1 MQKRDFHLLSGT
13 SRFNRAKTR
22 RICFF
27 MFIFERAK
35 NTAAWVL
42 QMGCWT
48 ISSFICP
55 PLSFFFLVIPL
66 SEPEPCKTGIILS
79 PSKMYYA
86 TVVALLGKIVL
97 KQVLKTQ
104 VATYG
109 RGSTTPTSST
119 VSGELSTTQTLAVS
133 STLQSAFATIQ
144 PFNILRT
151 MEEVPSGRPFFIYGY
166 SPANTPLPKRQRR
179 QHVNDRTRA
188 DTTSNSPVTT
198 TTPTSSP
205 ATRANLPSIT
215 ILTPSTVHQATAALP
230 MTAPPLA
237 SHIPPGLGTSSAP
250 PTTQTLI
257 FPGTGHRSG
266 FLVMLPDPTELVLD
280 FGALIH
286 NYPDDEEDDEL
297 MLFLFEEDEPLTVS
311 WTVTIAMPPQTAL
324 PSPYKRSPL
333 QQQLHAVAS
342 SGLGRSGGRKQ
353 YPAPVHAEPWLR
365 HWVPIVLQR
374 PPTVIPEN
382 ERWNS
387 ARTILKSHQHDVMM
401 QWYNEARRRVEAYDS
416 QWWYGRS
423 GGGNQDLYL
432 SVETY
437 GTEPRMVGLLR
448 SMNELNLLV
457 DAS

>member
-1 MQKRDFHLLSGT
+1 
-13 SRFNRAKTR
+13 
-22 RICFF
+22 
-27 MFIFERAK
+27 
-35 NTAAWVL
+35 
-42 QMGCWT
+42 
-48 ISSFICP
+48 
-55 PLSFFFLVIPL
+55 
-66 SEPEPCKTGIILS
+66 
-79 PSKMYYA
+79 MYYA

-119 VSGELSTTQTLAVS
+119 VSGELSTTQTFAVS

-151 MEEVPSGRPFFIYGY
+151 MEEVPPGRPFFIYDY
-166 SPANTPLPKRQRR
+166 SPADTSPPKRQRR

-188 DTTSNSPVTT
+188 DATSNPSVTT
-198 TTPTSSP
+198 TTPTSP

-215 ILTPSTVHQATAALP
+215 ILTPSTVRQAAAALP

-237 SHIPPGLGTSSAP
+237 SHVPSGLGTFSAP
-250 PTTQTLI
+250 PTVQTLT
-257 FPGTGHRSG
+257 FPGVGQSSG

-286 NYPDDEEDDEL
+286 NHPDDNEDDEL
-297 MLFLFEEDEPLTVS
+297 MLFLFEEDEPPAVS
-311 WTVTIAMPPQTAL
+311 WTVTISMPPQTAL
-324 PSPYKRSPL
+324 PSPYKRPTL

-342 SGLGRSGGRKQ
+342 SGLGRSGGQKQ

-374 PPTVIPEN
+374 PATVIPEH
-382 ERWNS
+382 ERWDS

-401 QWYNEARRRVEAYDS
+401 QWYNEARRRMEAYYS
-416 QWWYGRS
+416 QWWFGRS
-423 GGGNQDLYL
+423 GGRDQNLYL

-437 GTEPRMVGLLR
+437 ETEPRMVGLLR
-448 SMNELNLLV
+448 SMNKLDLLV

>member
-1 MQKRDFHLLSGT
+1 MSPTDHRWAAGQ
-13 SRFNRAKTR
+13 
-22 RICFF
+22 CFPSI
-27 MFIFERAK
+27 IF
-35 NTAAWVL
+35 
-42 QMGCWT
+42 
-48 ISSFICP
+48 P
-55 PLSFFFLVIPL
+55 PLSFFFLLSLL
-66 SEPEPCKTGIILS
+66 SEPEPCKDKHNLS

-104 VATYG
+104 VATHG
-109 RGSTTPTSST
+109 RGSTTPTPST
-119 VSGELSTTQTLAVS
+119 VSGELTTKQTLAVS
-133 STLQSAFATIQ
+133 STLQSAFTTIY
-144 PFNILRT
+144 PFNILQT
-151 MEEVPSGRPFFIYGY
+151 MEEVPTGRPFFIYDY
-166 SPANTPLPKRQRR
+166 SPADTPPPKRQRR
-179 QHVNDRTRA
+179 QHVSDKTRA
-188 DTTSNSPVTT
+188 DTTSNLPVTT

-215 ILTPSTVHQATAALP
+215 ILTPSTVHQATSALP

-237 SHIPPGLGTSSAP
+237 PDVPSGLGTSSAP

-286 NYPDDEEDDEL
+286 NHPDNDEDDDL
-297 MLFLFEEDEPLTVS
+297 MLFLFEEDEPPTVS

-374 PPTVIPEN
+374 PATVIPEH
-382 ERWNS
+382 ERWDS
-387 ARTILKSHQHDVMM
+387 ARTILKSHQQDVMM
-401 QWYNEARRRVEAYDS
+401 QWYNEARRRMEAYYS

-423 GGGNQDLYL
+423 SDRSQDLYL

-437 GTEPRMVGLLR
+437 ETEPRMVGLLR
-448 SMNELNLLV
+448 SMNKWNVLV

>member
-1 MQKRDFHLLSGT
+1 
-13 SRFNRAKTR
+13 
-22 RICFF
+22 
-27 MFIFERAK
+27 
-35 NTAAWVL
+35 
-42 QMGCWT
+42 
-48 ISSFICP
+48 
-55 PLSFFFLVIPL
+55 
-66 SEPEPCKTGIILS
+66 
-79 PSKMYYA
+79 MYYA

-133 STLQSAFATIQ
+133 SAFATIQ

-151 MEEVPSGRPFFIYGY
+151 MEEVPPGRPLFIYNY
-166 SPANTPLPKRQRR
+166 SPADTPPPKRQRR

-188 DTTSNSPVTT
+188 DTTSNSPVTST
-198 TTPTSSP
+198 TSTSSP

-230 MTAPPLA
+230 MTAPPLV
-237 SHIPPGLGTSSAP
+237 SHIPSGLGTSSAP
-250 PTTQTLI
+250 PTIQTLI

-286 NYPDDEEDDEL
+286 NHPDHNEDDEL
-297 MLFLFEEDEPLTVS
+297 MLFLFEEDEPPAVS

-324 PSPYKRSPL
+324 PSPYKRSTL

-374 PPTVIPEN
+374 PATVIPEH
-382 ERWNS
+382 ERWDS

-401 QWYNEARRRVEAYDS
+401 QWYNEARRRMEAYYS
-416 QWWYGRS
+416 QWWYGKN
-423 GGGNQDLYL
+423 GGRNQNLYL

-437 GTEPRMVGLLR
+437 ETEPRMVGLLR
-448 SMNELNLLV
+448 SMNKLDLLV